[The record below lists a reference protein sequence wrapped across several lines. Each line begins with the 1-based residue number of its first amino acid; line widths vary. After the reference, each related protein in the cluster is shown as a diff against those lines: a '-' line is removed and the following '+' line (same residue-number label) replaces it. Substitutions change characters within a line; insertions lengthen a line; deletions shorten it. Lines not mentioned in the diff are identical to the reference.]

1 MNLKRNLIKNV
12 RACIWWGTYI
22 FKKIQWWGYIKIPK
36 WICISTFNARR
47 YWLIDASKYTNY
59 IYGLDQLNKEINV
72 KDRTSID
79 EFGATHYS
87 YNDSG
92 LLASAIE
99 NLREKLKKF

>member
-1 MNLKRNLIKNV
+1 
-12 RACIWWGTYI
+12 
-22 FKKIQWWGYIKIPK
+22 
-36 WICISTFNARR
+36 ICISTFNARR

-59 IYGLDQLNKEINV
+59 IYGLDQLNNEINV

-99 NLREKLKKF
+99 TLREKLKKF